1 MLLPK
6 LEKAVEIDGESRMMT
21 VIAAGRGGMIH
32 DMNDLGLT
40 KGSSV
45 KAKAEAATVYNDL
58 MIEVSS
64 RTPLLTSRN
73 SPNAIPRWGSYMLIP
88 VWSTHN
94 SFANYHSMRASR
106 TFLFEYLI

>member
-6 LEKAVEIDGESRMMT
+6 LEKAVEKDGETRLMT
-21 VIAAGRGGMIH
+21 VIAAGRGGTIH

-45 KAKAEAATVYNDL
+45 KTKAEAATVYNDS

-64 RTPLLTSRN
+64 ITPLLTSRN
-73 SPNAIPRWGSYMLIP
+73 LLNAIPRWGSYMRFP

-94 SFANYHSMRASR
+94 SFANCHSICAFR
-106 TFLFEYLI
+106 TFLFEYLT